1 MYNDDDSERSQKS
14 RGSNELVLNPGEY
27 AFLQDNTKG
36 NVQTFVGPIVITQ
49 TGQLRP
55 ILFGGGCFSET
66 NLQDAAVQCVSA
78 KKGEYLV
85 LENPT
90 KENDGLKHPAPANNN
105 TSAPDLRHGEKIVV
119 PGPIEF
125 APWPQ
130 QSAILIDGHHLRPD
144 QYLLVRVYDEDA
156 AVANWSDAIAKTND
170 KDGGETIVSKTAE
183 ELNLLLGKLLIIK
196 DVSFYIPPTG
206 VEVVPTGNG
215 EYVRDALTLEMSEY
229 AILVDSNGNK
239 RYETGP
245 QIVFPKPTEEFFEE
259 NDSIKFRPIEL
270 TPAQGLHIKINCD
283 YKDEAWPV
291 ASVIDADADA
301 DADAARCREF
311 NEGDE
316 VFITGAT
323 HPIYYP
329 REEHSIVRYGDN
341 LIHYATAVSA
351 GQARYVMNKN
361 TGEIETRLGPD
372 MILLNPID
380 EVFVTR
386 VLSDAESLLM
396 YPGNQDS
403 LEYNRSLRQFQID
416 RGSEKEMLTNTVL
429 SASYADHFRAEDSTR
444 SARPRATK
452 AALPDQ
458 IVRRKTYTKP
468 HSVTLDDRFA
478 GAPTLKVWTGSAVL
492 LVKAD
497 GERRVEVGP
506 KVVTLDYDETVSP
519 LHLST
524 GKPKTTDNLLTTGYL
539 EVANNKVSDI
549 VAVETSDGVHV
560 NLKLSYRVS
569 FMDDEKKWFDI
580 DNYVKFLCDHCRSL
594 LKGEA
599 RRHTI
604 RAFYTD
610 PVAVIRDT
618 ILGVK
623 IEGEKR
629 VRLFKEDGMTVTDV
643 EVLDVTIADADISHL
658 LQIQQQEVIT
668 NQIAIDRATQQLE
681 VAAAQAEN
689 EKATLKLRDEIRQ
702 LKQEIELVW
711 LADQATVAETRAAE
725 ALKRLQEQDA
735 QAAQEQK
742 TKNADHEGEL
752 KRRTNMVDLELRQN
766 EAETANVVARFEAAN
781 GDLAA
786 AIRQLGDEQ
795 LLEKVAEAMGPMR
808 IIGGGTITDALAGLI
823 GGKGELFNRLVT
835 LIDSSTE

>member
-1 MYNDDDSERSQKS
+1 MYNDDDERSPKN
-14 RGSNELVLNPGEY
+14 RGGNELILNPGEF

-36 NVQTFVGPIVITQ
+36 NVQTFVGPIVVTQ

-55 ILFGGGCFSET
+55 ILFDKGRFTET
-66 NLQDAAVQCVSA
+66 NLQSAAAQSVSA

-85 LENPT
+85 LANPT
-90 KENDGLKHPAPANNN
+90 KEGNGLKHPVAASNN
-105 TSAPDLRHGEKIVV
+105 TSTPDLLHGQKIVV
-119 PGPIEF
+119 PGPTEF

-130 QSAILIDGHHLRPD
+130 QAVTLIGGHHLRPD
-144 QYLLVRVYDEDA
+144 QYLLVRIYDEEA
-156 AVANWSDAIAKTND
+156 AVTNWGDAIVKTGD
-170 KDGGETIVSKTAE
+170 DAEGVVATKAPGELDISLGT
-183 ELNLLLGKLLIIK
+183 LLVIK

-206 VEVVPTGNG
+206 VEVIPTENG

-239 RYETGP
+239 RYEPGP
-245 QIVFPKPTEEFFEE
+245 QIVFPEPTEEFFKEGGC
-259 NDSIKFRPIEL
+259 IKFKPIEL

-283 YKDEAWPV
+283 YDDETWPV
-291 ASVIDADADA
+291 AGENGKVTGQKRS
-301 DADAARCREF
+301 F
-311 NEGDE
+311 KEGDE

-329 REEHSIVRYGDN
+329 REEHSIVRYGEN

-351 GQARYVMNKN
+351 GQARYVMDKN
-361 TGEIETRLGPD
+361 TGEIVTRHGPD

-403 LEYNRSLRQFQID
+403 LKYNRTLRQFQID
-416 RGSEKEMLTNTVL
+416 RGEDKELTSHITMSGIV
-429 SASYADHFRAEDSTR
+429 DQFKVEDLTR
-444 SARPRATK
+444 SARSCATE

-458 IVRRKTYTKP
+458 IRRKTNYTKP

-492 LVKAD
+492 LVKAN

-506 KVVTLDYDETVSP
+506 KVVTLGYDETVSP

-549 VAVETSDGVHV
+549 ITIETSDGVNV
-560 NLKLSYRVS
+560 DLKLSYRVS
-569 FMDDEKKWFDI
+569 FMGDETKWFDI

-594 LKGEA
+594 LKGET

-604 RAFYTD
+604 RVFYAD
-610 PVAVIRDT
+610 PVTIIRDT
-618 ILGVK
+618 ILGTK
-623 IEGEKR
+623 TEGEDR
-629 VRLFKEDGMTVTDV
+629 DRLFKENGMTITDV
-643 EVLDVTIADADISHL
+643 EVLDVTITDVEISHL
-658 LQIQQQEVIT
+658 LACQQQEVVT
-668 NQIAIDRATQQLE
+668 NQIAIDRTVQQLE
-681 VAAAQAEN
+681 VSTAEATN
-689 EKATLKLRDEIRQ
+689 KKAILRLEDEVYQ
-702 LKQEIELVW
+702 LKQELNLAK
-711 LADQATVAETRAAE
+711 LADQGVEAEIKAAET
-725 ALKRLQEQDA
+725 LKRLEECDA
-735 QAAQEQK
+735 QATQK
-742 TKNADHEGEL
+742 RATKNADHQGEL
-752 KRRTNMVDLELRQN
+752 ERRTDLVELDIKQD
-766 EAETANVVARFEAAN
+766 EAETANVVARFTAAN

-795 LLEKVAEAMGPMR
+795 LLEKVAQAMGPMR
-808 IIGGGTITDALAGLI
+808 IIGGGTITDALVGLI
-823 GGKGELFNRLVT
+823 GGKGSELFTRLT
-835 LIDSSTE
+835 DLLEDNK